1 MFYAEHNEVLF
12 NKAVQGILLRK
23 RQAAPYGCC
32 FSFYTSYEF
41 RILDGSN
48 CSVIEYVLYVMESIC
63 HTVKKYDGEYEY
75 WEEEQRFCQRIFLN
89 YREEDTSLQLL
100 NIFKA

>member
-48 CSVIEYVLYVMESIC
+48 CSVIEYVLYVMSDYYYFIFFFLVI
-63 HTVKKYDGEYEY
+63 HQFTTFEY
-75 WEEEQRFCQRIFLN
+75 F
-89 YREEDTSLQLL
+89 
-100 NIFKA
+100 